1 MVDVQTFV
9 ILMSGIVGLM
19 VGSFSN
25 VCVYRIPRGESI
37 AFPGSH
43 CPACDH
49 DIAWYDNIPL
59 LSWLILKGRCRHCSG
74 KISARYPFLE
84 ALMGISW
91 ALLAYHFGPTPQL
104 FQAIILASLLW
115 ILTLI
120 DLETGLL
127 PNVLTLPG
135 MVVGLLFAWWFG
147 FLFDALVGAAAG
159 YGVFW
164 LIARLFLLLTGKEG
178 MGYGD
183 FKLLAMLGAF
193 MGWQALPF
201 IVFVS
206 SFMGVIIGLIYL
218 KLAHKDRQA
227 QIPFGPYLAL
237 AGMLWFLWGEP
248 ILEWYMAILMGSPTL
263 S

>member
-1 MVDVQTFV
+1 MDVQSFV
-9 ILMSGIVGLM
+9 ILMCGVVGLM

-25 VCVYRIPRGESI
+25 VCVYRIPRGESV

-43 CPACDH
+43 CPNCNH
-49 DIAWYDNIPL
+49 DIAWYDNMPL
-59 LSWLILKGRCRHCSG
+59 LSWIILGGKCRHCFG
-74 KISARYPFLE
+74 RISVRYPFLE
-84 ALMGISW
+84 ALMGVSW
-91 ALLAYHFGPTPQL
+91 AWLAYHYGLNPVL
-104 FQAIILASLLW
+104 LQAIILVSLLW

-135 MVVGLLFAWWFG
+135 IVIGLFFAWWLG
-147 FLFDALVGAAAG
+147 FFMDALIGAVAG

-164 LIARLFLLLTGKEG
+164 LVAKVFLLITGKEG

-201 IVFVS
+201 IVFAS
-206 SFMGVIIGLIYL
+206 SSVGAIVGLAYL
-218 KLAHKDRQA
+218 KLASKDRHA
-227 QIPFGPYLAL
+227 EIPFGPYLAL
-237 AGMLWFLWGEP
+237 SGMLWFLWGEQ
-248 ILEWYMAILMGSPTL
+248 LLDWYMALMMGRQGM
-263 S
+263 

>member
-1 MVDVQTFV
+1 MDVQSFV
-9 ILMSGIVGLM
+9 VLMCGTVGLM

-25 VCVYRIPRGESI
+25 VCVYRIPRGESV
-37 AFPGSH
+37 AFPSSH
-43 CPACDH
+43 CPTCNH

-59 LSWLILKGRCRHCSG
+59 LSWLFLKGKCRHCSSN
-74 KISARYPFLE
+74 ISLRYPLLE

-91 ALLAYHFGPTPQL
+91 AWLAYHYGFSPEL
-104 FQAIILASLLW
+104 LQAIVLISLLW

-135 MVVGLLFAWWFG
+135 IVIGLLFAWWFG
-147 FLFDALVGAAAG
+147 FVVDALIGVVAG
-159 YGVFW
+159 YGAFW
-164 LIARLFLLLTGKEG
+164 LVARAFLLLTGKEG

-201 IVFVS
+201 IVFAS
-206 SFMGVIIGLIYL
+206 SFVGAIVGIIYL
-218 KLAHKDRQA
+218 KMAKKGKQTE
-227 QIPFGPYLAL
+227 IPFGPYLAL
-237 AGMLWFLWGEP
+237 AGMLWFLWGEQF
-248 ILEWYMAILMGSPTL
+248 LQWYMLLIMGKQG
-263 S
+263 

>member
-1 MVDVQTFV
+1 MDVQSFI
-9 ILMSGIVGLM
+9 ILTCGVLGLL

-25 VCVYRIPRGESI
+25 VCVYRIPRGESV

-43 CPACDH
+43 CPTCNH

-59 LSWLILKGRCRHCSG
+59 LSWLILGGKCRHCLG
-74 KISARYPFLE
+74 HISARYPFLE

-91 ALLAYHFGPTPQL
+91 AWLAYYYGFSPIL
-104 FQAIILASLLW
+104 LQAIILISLLW

-127 PNVLTLPG
+127 PNILTLPG
-135 MVVGLLFAWWFG
+135 IVVGLLFAWWLG
-147 FLFDALVGAAAG
+147 FVVDALIGAVAG
-159 YGVFW
+159 YAVFW
-164 LIARLFLLLTGKEG
+164 LVARTFLLLTGKEG

-201 IVFVS
+201 IVFAS
-206 SFMGVIIGLIYL
+206 SFVGAIVGIIYL
-218 KLAHKDRQA
+218 KLANRGRHA
-227 QIPFGPYLAL
+227 EIPFGPYLAL
-237 AGMLWFLWGEP
+237 AGILWFLWGEQF
-248 ILEWYMAILMGSPTL
+248 LQWYMILIMGNQA
-263 S
+263 

>member
-1 MVDVQTFV
+1 MDVQSFV
-9 ILMSGIVGLM
+9 VLVCGVVGLM

-25 VCVYRIPRGESI
+25 VCVYRIPRGESV

-43 CPACDH
+43 CPICNH

-59 LSWLILKGRCRHCSG
+59 LSWLFLKGKCRRCSSS
-74 KISARYPFLE
+74 ISVRYPLLE

-91 ALLAYHFGPTPQL
+91 AWLAYHYGFSPVL
-104 FQAIILASLLW
+104 LQAIVLISLLW

-135 MVVGLLFAWWFG
+135 IVIGLLFAWWFG
-147 FLFDALVGAAAG
+147 FVVDALIGAVAG
-159 YGVFW
+159 YGAFW
-164 LIARLFLLLTGKEG
+164 LVARAFLLLTGKEG

-201 IVFVS
+201 IVFAS
-206 SFMGVIIGLIYL
+206 SFVGAIVGIAYL
-218 KLAHKDRQA
+218 KMAKKGRQTE
-227 QIPFGPYLAL
+227 IPFGPYLAL
-237 AGMLWFLWGEP
+237 AGMLWFLWGEQF
-248 ILEWYMAILMGSPTL
+248 LQWYTLLIMGEQG
-263 S
+263 

>member
-1 MVDVQTFV
+1 MDVQSFV
-9 ILMSGIVGLM
+9 VLMCGIVGLM

-43 CPACDH
+43 CPICNH

-59 LSWLILKGRCRHCSG
+59 LSWLFLKGKCRHCSSS
-74 KISARYPFLE
+74 ISMRYPLLE

-91 ALLAYHFGPTPQL
+91 AWLAYHYGFSPVL
-104 FQAIILASLLW
+104 LQAIILISLLW

-135 MVVGLLFAWWFG
+135 IVVGLLFAWWFG
-147 FLFDALVGAAAG
+147 FVVDALIGAVAG
-159 YGVFW
+159 YGAFW
-164 LIARLFLLLTGKEG
+164 LVARAFLLLTGKEG

-201 IVFVS
+201 IVFAS
-206 SFMGVIIGLIYL
+206 SFVGAIVGILYL
-218 KLAHKDRQA
+218 KMAKKGRHTE
-227 QIPFGPYLAL
+227 IPFGPYLAL
-237 AGMLWFLWGEP
+237 AGMLWFLWGEQF
-248 ILEWYMAILMGSPTL
+248 LQWYMVLIMGKQG
-263 S
+263 